1 MGVGVRADVG
11 VNAGA
16 DAGAGG
22 DNAENRLHYAAF
34 VM

>member
-1 MGVGVRADVG
+1 MGVRADVDVGVG
-11 VNAGA
+11 VN
-16 DAGAGG
+16 AGAGG